1 MSSTRKTLGLRNS
14 SIKLLIEGA
23 EAAQR
28 EAVEAVQY
36 EAVEPVE
43 AARYDEVAAAEAV
56 AAEAGA

>member
-1 MSSTRKTLGLRNS
+1 MSSTRKTLGRRNS
-14 SIKLLIEGA
+14 SIKLLI
-23 EAAQR
+23 

-36 EAVEPVE
+36 EAVEAVEAVE

>member
-28 EAVEAVQY
+28 EAVEAV
-36 EAVEPVE
+36 E

-56 AAEAGA
+56 AAEAVAAEAGA